1 MRLREKNCATSVAP
15 AQMNGDE
22 KALLKRWM
30 LYCGLRCFK
39 WMDWIGIGW
48 VSLGGMRYRAPYTM
62 LIKILTAA
70 HPYIRGWIG
79 LGLYGYLWVT

>member
-1 MRLREKNCATSVAP
+1 
-15 AQMNGDE
+15 MNGDE

-48 VSLGGMRYRAPYTM
+48 VSLGGMRYRAPYDANKDTHSSTSVHSWM
-62 LIKILTAA
+62 D
-70 HPYIRGWIG
+70 WIG
-79 LGLYGYLWVT
+79 IVWVSLGDMRCK